1 MIQSGEQEPS
11 IRLIEDTLLPD
22 VQLESIDPFNPV
34 VVHLTPTGWKLLG
47 AGNYAAVFEHPAL
60 PGKVVK
66 VYAPGRPGW
75 REECDVYERLGT
87 HPAYSTLYA
96 ANVLDDKY
104 YLVLKKLEGKTFYN
118 CLRDGTYIPSKAVR
132 DIDNALDYARSR
144 GLNPKDVHGK
154 NVMLKD
160 GRGLVVD
167 ISDFLQAGPCVMW
180 KDLKKAYFKLYKP
193 LMPKKHTFP
202 MPDWS
207 MDMIRYVYRRLRKK
221 ARLDGRHP
229 QGKRYKVKARK
240 SS

>member
-1 MIQSGEQEPS
+1 MIRSVEQEPA

-22 VQLESIDPFNPV
+22 VVIESIDPFDPV
-34 VVHLTPTGWKLLG
+34 VVRHTPRGWKLLG
-47 AGNYAAVFEHPAL
+47 AGNYAAVFEHPSL

-66 VYAPGRPGW
+66 IYAPGRPGW
-75 REECDVYERLGT
+75 QEECDVYEKLGS
-87 HPAYSTLYA
+87 HPAYSALYA
-96 ANVLDDKY
+96 ADVYGDKS

-118 CLRDGTYIPSKAVR
+118 CLRDGVYIPSKAVR
-132 DIDNALDYARSR
+132 DVEQALDYARSR

-167 ISDFLQAGPCVMW
+167 ISDFLQEGPCVMW
-180 KDLKKAYFKLYKP
+180 KDFKKAYFKLYKP

-207 MDMIRYVYRRLRKK
+207 MDLIRHVYRRLRKK
-221 ARLDGRHP
+221 ARLDGRLP
-229 QGKRYKVKARK
+229 NRADRSRVN
-240 SS
+240 

>member
-1 MIQSGEQEPS
+1 MMHSGEQEPS

-34 VVHLTPTGWKLLG
+34 VVHLTPTDWTLLG
-47 AGNYAAVFEHPAL
+47 AGNYAAVFEHPSL

-96 ANVLDDKY
+96 ANVLDNKY
-104 YLVLKKLEGKTFYN
+104 YLVLKKLEGKTLYN

-132 DIDNALDYARSR
+132 DIDSALDYARSR

-180 KDLKKAYFKLYKP
+180 KDFKKAYFKLYKP

-207 MDMIRYVYRRLRKK
+207 MNAIRYVYRRLRKK

>member
-1 MIQSGEQEPS
+1 MIQSGEQDPS
-11 IRLIEDTLLPD
+11 IRLIEETLLPE
-22 VQLESIDPFNPV
+22 VRLESVDPFNPI
-34 VVHLTPTGWKLLG
+34 VVHHTPAGWKLLG
-47 AGNYAAVFEHPAL
+47 TGNYASVFEHPSL

-75 REECDVYERLGT
+75 QEECDVYEKLGT
-87 HPAYSTLYA
+87 HPAYSTLHA
-96 ANVLDDKY
+96 AGVLDDRY

-118 CLRDGTYIPSKAVR
+118 CLRDGTYIPEKAVR
-132 DIDNALDYARSR
+132 DVDKALDYARSR

-180 KDLKKAYFKLYKP
+180 KDLRKAYFKLYKP
-193 LMPKKHTFP
+193 LMPKRPFP
-202 MPDWS
+202 MPDWT
-207 MDMIRYVYRRLRKK
+207 MDSIRYLYRRLRKK

-229 QGKRYKVKARK
+229 QGRRFKAK
-240 SS
+240 PGKPG